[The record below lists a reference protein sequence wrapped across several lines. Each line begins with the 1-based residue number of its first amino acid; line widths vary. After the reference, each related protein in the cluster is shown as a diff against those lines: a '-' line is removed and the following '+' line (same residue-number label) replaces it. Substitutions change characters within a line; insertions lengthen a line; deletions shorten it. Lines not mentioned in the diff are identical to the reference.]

1 MSGFWKSWPCLR
13 ATVVGGGTAGL
24 AAAGLLSRLGA
35 RVFVTDKA
43 RLSAR
48 AISGLREHEDGG
60 HTPRALS
67 ADLLVLSPGVP
78 PGNWLVQR
86 ARHTGIPVMGEL
98 ELAWRNISGTVVAIT
113 GTNGKS
119 TVTGM
124 VARMLNVPASG
135 NVGLPLSA
143 LAPGHGAFAVEC
155 SSFQLAQSDAF
166 KPRVAVILNI
176 DVDHL
181 DWHPDLD
188 DYRSSKARIFANQTG
203 EDHLV
208 LNADDPLVRAFAR
221 KARSRVHLFSLQ
233 KRADACLSGNDL
245 VIQGKRLMRR
255 DELRVVGLHN
265 VANALAAGLAARLA
279 GVSFD
284 KIKQVLQ
291 EFEGLP
297 HRVQFVRELRR
308 VRFYDDSKGTNPHAV
323 VAALSG
329 FDPVGLESP
338 TRTGQAFSLPKSNG
352 ARVILIMG
360 GLDKGVDFKP
370 MREVIKDKVKA
381 IVAIGACREKVRETF
396 SDLVEVVISNDMGS
410 AVSAAFRMA
419 GPGDVVL
426 LSPACASFDMYM
438 NYGERGEDFQDAV
451 RKL

>member
-1 MSGFWKSWPCLR
+1 MSGFWKSWPSLR

-35 RVFVTDKA
+35 RVFVTDRA

-48 AISGLREHEDGG
+48 AVSGLREHEDGG
-60 HTPRALS
+60 HTLRGLS
-67 ADLLVLSPGVP
+67 ADLIVLSPGVP
-78 PGNWLVQR
+78 PGNWLVRR
-86 ARHTGIPVMGEL
+86 ARDTGIPVMGEL
-98 ELAWRNISGTVVAIT
+98 ELAWRNISGTVIAVT

-119 TVTGM
+119 TVTEM
-124 VARMLNVPASG
+124 VARMLGVPASG

-143 LAPGHGAFAVEC
+143 LAPGRGAFAVEC

-166 KPRVAVILNI
+166 RPQVAVILNI

-181 DWHPDLD
+181 DWHPDPE

-203 EDHLV
+203 EDHLL
-208 LNADDPLVRAFAR
+208 LNADDPLVMAFAK
-221 KARSRVHLFSLQ
+221 KARPRVHFFSLTQ
-233 KRADACLSGNDL
+233 KADAYLSGRDL
-245 VIQGKRLMRR
+245 ILQGKRLMGR

-265 VANALAAGLAARLA
+265 VANALSAALAARLA
-279 GVSFD
+279 GISAD
-284 KIKQVLQ
+284 KIRQVLQ

-297 HRVQFVRELRR
+297 HRVQFVREIRR

-329 FDPVGLESP
+329 FDGNV
-338 TRTGQAFSLPKSNG
+338 
-352 ARVILIMG
+352 VLIMG
-360 GLDKGVDFKP
+360 GLNKGVDFRG
-370 MREVIKDKVKA
+370 MREMVSKKVKA
-381 IVAIGACREKVRETF
+381 LVAIGSCREKVRETF
-396 SDLVEVVISNDMGS
+396 SDLVEVVISDDMGS
-410 AVSAAFRMA
+410 AVRSAFRMA

-426 LSPACASFDMYM
+426 LSPACASFDMYR
-438 NYGERGEDFQDAV
+438 NYAERGEDFQDAV